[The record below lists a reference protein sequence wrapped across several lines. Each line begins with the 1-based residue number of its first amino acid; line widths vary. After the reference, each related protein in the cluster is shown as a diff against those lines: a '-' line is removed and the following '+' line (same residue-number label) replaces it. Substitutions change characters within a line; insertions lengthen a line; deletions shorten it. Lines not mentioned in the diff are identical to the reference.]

1 MGTSLFFQSR
11 HSYSW
16 ASIDM
21 ASLAEVQCSRCG
33 KNGHSAAECEK
44 SFMRVLCSQCNR
56 FGHSKASCPQLR
68 QCHFCNGLG
77 HLARDCPKKAA
88 EKDAAQ
94 SQTASKGKGKGKG
107 KGKPVGASAQSK
119 EDDEVSVQSESTV
132 ATRTDINAYAPAQ
145 KCNFCGAPRVAPKY
159 KRGQNACKDRCQ
171 QCFRSFK

>member
-56 FGHSKASCPQLR
+56 FGHSKAECPLLQ
-68 QCHFCNGLG
+68 QCHFFNGLG

-88 EKDAAQ
+88 EKDAAPAQ
-94 SQTASKGKGKGKG
+94 AASKSEGKGKGKG
-107 KGKPVGASAQSK
+107 KGNGKPAEASAQSK
-119 EDDEVSVQSESTV
+119 EEDHVSVRSASTA
-132 ATRTDINAYAPAQ
+132 ATRADLIAAAPVQ
-145 KCNFCGAPRVAPKY
+145 KCNFCGKPRVTPKY
-159 KRGQNACKDRCQ
+159 KRGHNSCKD
-171 QCFRSFK
+171 